1 MNVNTAI
8 LHMSKAAA
16 AVITFRN
23 VFIISSSSLGAQD
36 HIPLKQLC
44 SLLHSPRSPIKACNK
59 QRSTYTSKRVI
70 LPKVINA

>member
-16 AVITFRN
+16 AVITFRKC
-23 VFIISSSSLGAQD
+23 VHHFQFFAWC

-44 SLLHSPRSPIKACNK
+44 SLLHSPRPPIKACNK